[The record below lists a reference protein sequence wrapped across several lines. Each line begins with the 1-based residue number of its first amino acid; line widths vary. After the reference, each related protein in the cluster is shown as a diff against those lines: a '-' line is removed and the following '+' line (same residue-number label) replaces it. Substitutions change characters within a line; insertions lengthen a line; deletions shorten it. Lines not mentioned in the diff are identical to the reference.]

1 MCSAAGTYKTLK
13 NGIFNK
19 RRSYLQLLFVT
30 DEACATQDCVDGD
43 IGKIY
48 NKFRRSMRTRKV
60 YVMACGGLNMKDIRI
75 LVVDD
80 EKRIVDLVRL
90 YLEREGYIVDEA
102 LNGEDALEMISQKS
116 YDLIILDIMLPVVD
130 GWTVCKE
137 LRKNYDTPV
146 IMLTARGDEFDK
158 VLGFELGADD
168 YVVKP
173 FSPRELTARVK
184 ALLRRTASKSDDE
197 ESGTLVFPDLF
208 IDPSA
213 RVVKVNNKEVTL
225 TPKEFDLLYFLA
237 RNKDKVFTR
246 EKLLEEVWGYDF
258 YGSLRTVDTHVKQLR
273 EKLGRSKAASYI
285 NTIWGVGYKF
295 EVEE

>member
-1 MCSAAGTYKTLK
+1 
-13 NGIFNK
+13 
-19 RRSYLQLLFVT
+19 
-30 DEACATQDCVDGD
+30 
-43 IGKIY
+43 
-48 NKFRRSMRTRKV
+48 
-60 YVMACGGLNMKDIRI
+60 MKGIRI

-90 YLEREGYIVDEA
+90 YLEREGFIVDEA
-102 LNGEDALEMISQKS
+102 YDGETALDMISSKS
-116 YDLIILDIMLPVVD
+116 YDLIILDLMLPVID

-137 LRKNYDTPV
+137 IRKKYDTPV
-146 IMLTARGDEFDK
+146 MMLTARGEEFDK

-184 ALLRRTASKSDDE
+184 ALLRRTAARNNDE
-197 ESGTLVFPDLF
+197 EAKILVFPELS
-208 IDPSA
+208 IDPTA
-213 RVVKVNNKEVTL
+213 RVVKVNDKEITL

-237 RNKDKVFTR
+237 KNKDKVFNR

-258 YGSLRTVDTHVKQLR
+258 FGSLRTVDTHVKQLR

>member
-1 MCSAAGTYKTLK
+1 MG
-13 NGIFNK
+13 
-19 RRSYLQLLFVT
+19 
-30 DEACATQDCVDGD
+30 AT
-43 IGKIY
+43 
-48 NKFRRSMRTRKV
+48 
-60 YVMACGGLNMKDIRI
+60 NMKDMQDIKI

-80 EKRIVDLVRL
+80 EKRIVDLVKL
-90 YLEREGYIVDEA
+90 YLEREGYVVDEA
-102 LNGEDALEMISQKS
+102 FDGETALDMLSKRP
-116 YDLIILDIMLPVVD
+116 YDLIILDLMLPVID

-137 LRKNYDTPV
+137 LRKSYDTPV
-146 IMLTARGDEFDK
+146 IMLTARGEEFDK

-184 ALLRRTASKSDDE
+184 ALLRRTTSKDDE
-197 ESGTLVFPDLF
+197 TETLVFPDLL

-213 RVVKVNNKEVTL
+213 RVVKVNDKEVNL

-237 RNKDKVFTR
+237 KNKDKVFNR

-258 YGSLRTVDTHVKQLR
+258 FGSLRTVDTHVKQLR

-295 EVEE
+295 EVEK

>member
-1 MCSAAGTYKTLK
+1 M
-13 NGIFNK
+13 
-19 RRSYLQLLFVT
+19 Q
-30 DEACATQDCVDGD
+30 
-43 IGKIY
+43 
-48 NKFRRSMRTRKV
+48 
-60 YVMACGGLNMKDIRI
+60 DIRI

-90 YLEREGYIVDEA
+90 YLEKEGFAVDEA
-102 LNGEDALEMISQKS
+102 FSGEQALDMISKIT
-116 YDLIILDIMLPVVD
+116 YDLIILDLMLPIID

-137 LRKNYDTPV
+137 LRKKYDMPV
-146 IMLTARGDEFDK
+146 IMLTARGEEFDK

-184 ALLRRTASKSDDE
+184 ALLRRMAPKEDGEAD
-197 ESGTLVFPDLF
+197 TLVFPDLL
-208 IDPSA
+208 IDPAA
-213 RVVKVNNKEVTL
+213 RTVKAGEKEVTL
-225 TPKEFDLLYFLA
+225 TPKEFDLLYFMA
-237 RNKDKVFTR
+237 KNKDRVFKR

-285 NTIWGVGYKF
+285 NTIWGIGYKF
-295 EVEE
+295 EVEK